1 MAENRPRGR
10 EKHVTGQSTGVHR
23 RGEGQGSGPV
33 GNPGGYQDRDQRPSG
48 GGPKRAGGRPSVLIL
63 ILALLLGGG
72 GGLGAL
78 LNGGLGG
85 GAPSAPSGLVTGFS
99 GGGTVSSGW
108 DMQANVEK
116 LNTTVDPKARDKYT
130 QILGNGRDTVTIML
144 YMCGTD
150 LESKNGMATSDLQ
163 EMLKATVGKNI
174 NLLVY
179 TGGCT
184 GWRNNV
190 VSSQVNQIYQI
201 RDGKLACLVEN
212 AGQDTMVKPDT
223 LAGFLQW
230 GKKNYPANRMML
242 IFWDHGGG
250 SLSGYGY
257 DEKSPRSGSMTLS
270 GIQSALKKADMTF
283 DFIGFD
289 ACLMA
294 TTETALMLT
303 PFADYLIASEETE
316 PGVGWYYTN
325 WLTELSQ
332 DPSKPTLEIGKRIV
346 DDFVEVC
353 AQTCRGQQTTLS
365 VVDLAEL
372 EATLPKPLSEF
383 SKSATQLIQTTNYET
398 VSNARNQSREFARS
412 SRIDQVDLVHLAKNM
427 ETPQGDAL
435 AEVLLNAVKYN
446 RTSSNMTNAYGLSI
460 YFPYQ
465 SLSNVDRAVNSY
477 KSIQMDEEYTRC
489 IQAFASLEAVGQASS
504 GGTASPLSSLL
515 GGGGS
520 SAGNGGSELIG
531 SMLEGLFSG
540 GLTSLPGLEGISTGF
555 LSGRALE
562 PQEDYLAYLTENRLD
577 SSQLAWTAGS
587 DGVYRLSLTQ
597 PQWDLVHELE
607 LNLFYDDGQ
616 GYIDLGL
623 DNVFDFD
630 ENGALLAAS
639 DRTWLAINGQPVAY
653 YHLDTVDDGT
663 HYTIT
668 GRVPALLNGDRVDL
682 ILVFDDENP
691 HGYLA
696 GARNSYQ
703 EGETDTVAKGVTQL
717 SAGDTL
723 DFLCDY
729 YAYDGTYQDSYY
741 LGEQMT
747 VTDSMEISN
756 VDVGAG
762 AVRMTYRLTDQYHQY
777 HWTPALEF

>member
-10 EKHVTGQSTGVHR
+10 EKHVTGESKGVHR
-23 RGEGQGSGPV
+23 RGEGLGSGPV
-33 GNPGGYQDRDQRPSG
+33 GNAGGYQDRDQRPSG
-48 GGPKRAGGRPSVLIL
+48 GGPKRARGKPSLLIL

-85 GAPSAPSGLVTGFS
+85 SGTPEIPAGLVTGFS
-99 GGGTVSSGW
+99 GGGAVSSGW

-116 LNTTVDPKARDKYT
+116 LNTTVDPKAREKYT
-130 QILGNGRDTVTIML
+130 QILGNGRDTITIMV

-163 EMLKATVGKNI
+163 EMLKATVGKSI

-179 TGGCT
+179 TGGCA

-212 AGQDTMVKPDT
+212 AGQDSMVKPET
-223 LAGFLQW
+223 LTSFLQW
-230 GKKNYPANRMML
+230 GKKNYPANRNML

-332 DPSKPTLEIGKRIV
+332 NPSKPTLDVGKRIV
-346 DDFVEVC
+346 DDFVDVC

-372 EATLPKPLSEF
+372 EATLPVPLRDF
-383 SKSATQLIQTTNYET
+383 SRATTQLIQDTKYEE
-398 VSNARNQSREFARS
+398 VSTARNQAREFARS

-427 ETPQGDAL
+427 GNPQGEAL
-435 AEVLLNAVKYN
+435 AQVLLSAVKYN

-465 SLSNVDRAVNSY
+465 SLANVDKAVNSY

-489 IQAFASLEAVGQASS
+489 IQAFASLEAVGQSAS
-504 GGTASPLSSLL
+504 GGASSPLSALL
-515 GGGGS
+515 GSGGGS
-520 SAGNGGSELIG
+520 SAGSELIG
-531 SMLEGLFSG
+531 QMLDGLFSG
-540 GLTSLPGLEGISTGF
+540 SLNGLPGLEGLSTGF
-555 LSGRALE
+555 LSGRTLE
-562 PQEDYLAYLTENRLD
+562 TQDGYLSYLTEHRLD
-577 SSQLAWTAGS
+577 SSQMTWTAGS
-587 DGVYRLSLTQ
+587 DGVYRLNLTQ
-597 PQWDLVHELE
+597 PEWDLVHELE

-639 DRTWLAINGQPVAY
+639 DRTWIAINGQPVAY

-682 ILVFDDENP
+682 ILVFDEETP
-691 HGYLA
+691 QGYLA
-696 GARNSYQ
+696 GARSSYQ
-703 EGETDTVAKGVTQL
+703 DGETDTVAKGVTAL
-717 SAGDTL
+717 SEGDTL

-741 LGEQMT
+741 LGEPMT
-747 VTDSMEISN
+747 VTDNMVISN
-756 VDVGAG
+756 VDVGEG